1 VANQR
6 LELLRRRHKDMYEA
20 VMWLRENKNKFRHR
34 IYEPMVLEVRIA
46 LQQKYTIFTNV

>member
-6 LELLRRRHKDMYEA
+6 LELLRRRDKDKYEA
-20 VMWLRENKNKFRHR
+20 VMWLRENKSKFRHR

-46 LQQKYTIFTNV
+46 LQQKDTVFTNI